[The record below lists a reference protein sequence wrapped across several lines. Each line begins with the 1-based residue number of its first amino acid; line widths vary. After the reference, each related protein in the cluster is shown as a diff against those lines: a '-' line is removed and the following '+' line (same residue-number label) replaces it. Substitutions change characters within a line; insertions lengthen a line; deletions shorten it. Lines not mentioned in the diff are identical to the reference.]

1 MPEGYK
7 VDVEKAIGHKSS
19 EVVACNRRDFLLYA
33 LSVGVPD
40 TDLQWLYENDP
51 KFGPLPTYALSLLLK
66 SDHWDVNVF
75 TERFSA
81 GGPIPGIPPYNPDCI
96 VHGEQSLEVVNPFPV
111 VGGRFKAVKTC
122 TGVYDKVS
130 GMVISSTVDL
140 YGETDHVHYCR
151 MDSQM
156 FVRGYGGWGGPKGPK
171 AASYKPPADRASSP
185 DASVDF
191 HTGTHQALLYRL
203 SGDFNPLH
211 ADPKVAQSVGLPQ
224 PILHGLCSYGRVGH
238 AITQQFAGND
248 RHRFKSISARFAS
261 PVLPGETVTI
271 DMWKVPR
278 DASSFDVIFVGR
290 AGNRVVLTNGHAVI
304 ANESTSSKL

>member
-7 VDVEKAIGHKSS
+7 VDVEKAVGHKSPV

-40 TDLQWLYENDP
+40 TDLQWLYENDA

-66 SDHWDVNVF
+66 SDDWDVNVF
-75 TERFSA
+75 TERFNS
-81 GGPIPGIPPYNPDCI
+81 GGAIPGIPPYNPDCM
-96 VHGEQSLEVVNPFPV
+96 VHGEQSLN
-111 VGGRFKAVKTC
+111 VG
-122 TGVYDKVS
+122 S
-130 GMVISSTVDL
+130 GMLINSAVDL
-140 YGETDHVHYCR
+140 VGETNDIHYCR
-151 MDSQM
+151 MESQM
-156 FVRGYGGWGGPKGPK
+156 FVRGYGGWGGPKGLK
-171 AASYKPPADRASSP
+171 APSYKPPADRVSSP

-211 ADPKVAQSVGLPQ
+211 ADPKVAQSVGLPR

-238 AITQQFAGND
+238 AITQQFANND

-271 DMWKVPR
+271 DMWKVPH
-278 DASSFDVIFVGR
+278 DGNSFGVVFIGKVGKR
-290 AGNRVVLTNGHAVI
+290 LVLTNGYVVI
-304 ANESTSSKL
+304 ANDSISSKL